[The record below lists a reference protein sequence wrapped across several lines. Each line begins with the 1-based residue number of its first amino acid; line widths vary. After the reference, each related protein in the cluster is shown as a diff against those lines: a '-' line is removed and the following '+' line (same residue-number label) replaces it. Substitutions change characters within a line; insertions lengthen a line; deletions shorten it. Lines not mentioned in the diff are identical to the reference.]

1 MNSMNG
7 RSFVDTNVVV
17 YSVVENPDE
26 RVKHEAAIQLL
37 THEPDSLVIST
48 QVLQEFYVVVTRKL
62 AYPLDEERAARAL
75 RGLARLDVVGVDV
88 PLVMAAVDTSRTA
101 KLSLWDALIIE
112 AARQAGCARVYSEDL
127 SDGQEIRGVKVENP
141 FRAAAA
147 G

>member
-1 MNSMNG
+1 MNG

-17 YSVVENPDE
+17 YSADENPGE
-26 RVKHEAAIQLL
+26 RVKHEAAIRLL

-75 RGLARLDVVGVDV
+75 RGLAKLDVVGADV

-127 SDGQEIRGVKVENP
+127 SNGQEIRGVTVENP